1 MRVLGSAV
9 LGCEAV
15 IVFLATALASSTG
28 SVSNVALAW
37 TAGLFLMVLL
47 ILAIGTLT
55 RPWGVGLGWALQ
67 AVVLATSLVV
77 GWTMAVV
84 ALIFA
89 VLWFLAVRFGR
100 RVDALRSANDQT

>member
-9 LGCEAV
+9 LACEAV
-15 IVFLATALASSTG
+15 IAFLATALASSTG

-37 TAGLFLMVLL
+37 TAGIVLMVLL

-67 AVVLATSLVV
+67 VLVLVTSLVV

-84 ALIFA
+84 AIIFA
-89 VLWFLAVRFGR
+89 VLWFAAVRFGR
-100 RVDALRSANDQT
+100 RVDALRP